1 MFSASPIQAFGSVRA
16 LGLAESGAPIRWM
29 RSPPPWWPTMAR
41 RSASVTAR
49 TEAARRKRG
58 SKWGK
63 VRVASSDPRGSRA
76 TARSVS
82 NRSTAARAPTLPA
95 PTITTRSGVSEAS
108 RSTAPS
114 HGAIMPSSSS
124 VPISGVSIGT
134 DASLVAAMPS
144 TNRSRRSSAEGVTG
158 VASRWSV
165 KTPSLPE
172 PGTEPSGVTTCT
184 SAPLANAPA
193 TWRAIHPSSDLD
205 SQWVANTTTTGRSG
219 GAAIDDRE
227 VIPGASG
234 DPGWE
239 WGEVSSG
246 RRVVPVARRRSG
258 GSRCRRRRGGIEVE
272 PQGQLGLV
280 LRLRSLTVD
289 HVLVELLAPEDELVA
304 PLLKGLVDPDQMGEE
319 LPLLVQVGTE
329 DAVGQAT
336 EQAHY
341 LRLRASAAADGRCRV
356 EGVGE

>member
-16 LGLAESGAPIRWM
+16 LGLADSGAPIRWT
-29 RSPPPWWPTMAR
+29 RSPPPWWPTTAL
-41 RSASVTAR
+41 RSASVTVR

-82 NRSTAARAPTLPA
+82 HRSTAARAPTLPA
-95 PTITTRSGVSEAS
+95 PTITARQGVRE
-108 RSTAPS
+108 
-114 HGAIMPSSSS
+114 
-124 VPISGVSIGT
+124 
-134 DASLVAAMPS
+134 
-144 TNRSRRSSAEGVTG
+144 
-158 VASRWSV
+158 ASRWSL

-184 SAPLANAPA
+184 SARLANAPA

-289 HVLVELLAPEDELVA
+289 HVLVELL
-304 PLLKGLVDPDQMGEE
+304 
-319 LPLLVQVGTE
+319 
-329 DAVGQAT
+329 
-336 EQAHY
+336 
-341 LRLRASAAADGRCRV
+341 
-356 EGVGE
+356 